1 MKSKIRFLSLTL
13 VSLVALTAFVQAG
26 PPEARLGSHHSNAR
40 AGARPSR
47 TIFGTYPVLTNSMN
61 SGQVRSIY
69 PENVQSYGTPY
80 VGTYNNKTYW
90 MVPVQFGR
98 LAPIPRDGFGRG
110 HGLILSDAVACVSG
124 NRVEYWIYKNSSIQ
138 VP

>member
-1 MKSKIRFLSLTL
+1 
-13 VSLVALTAFVQAG
+13 
-26 PPEARLGSHHSNAR
+26 
-40 AGARPSR
+40 
-47 TIFGTYPVLTNSMN
+47 MN
-61 SGQVRSIY
+61 SGQVRSIV

-90 MVPVQFGR
+90 MVPVQFAVR
-98 LAPIPRDGFGRG
+98 PAPYLNNGFRDEGA
-110 HGLILSDAVACVSG
+110 IMSDAVACVSG